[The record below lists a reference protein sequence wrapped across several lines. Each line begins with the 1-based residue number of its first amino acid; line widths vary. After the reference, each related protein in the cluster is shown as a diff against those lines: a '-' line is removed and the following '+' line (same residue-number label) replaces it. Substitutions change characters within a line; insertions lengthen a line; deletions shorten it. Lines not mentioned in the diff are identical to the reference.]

1 MCLNKTYN
9 YKEKHSQLKKQMDEL
24 NERHNVLMSVL
35 DAFNGENPVPINYN
49 QLLKFPLFEWV
60 KLNDKVSIQRR
71 NMLFKDHLNFDTTI
85 LKGGEFGKHFHD
97 DVIENCEILS
107 GSLKD
112 LTDNAIY
119 KAGEV
124 MHYEKG
130 EHHTPVAL
138 EDSIL
143 RVIFKP

>member
-1 MCLNKTYN
+1 MCINKEYN
-9 YKEKHSQLKKQMDEL
+9 YKEKHNYLKSQMNEL
-24 NERHNVLMSVL
+24 NHRHEVLMNVL
-35 DAFNGENPVPINYN
+35 DAFNGVNPVPINYN

-71 NMLFKDHLNFDTTI
+71 NMLFGDHLNFDTTI

-97 DVIENCEILS
+97 DVIESTEIIS
-107 GSLKD
+107 GSIQD
-112 LTDNAIY
+112 LEDNRIYTD
-119 KAGEV
+119 GEV

-130 EHHTPVAL
+130 EQHTPIAL
-138 EDSIL
+138 EDSTL

>member
-1 MCLNKTYN
+1 MCISTNYN
-9 YKEKHSQLKKQMDEL
+9 YKQKHDDLKKKMEEL
-24 NERHNVLMSVL
+24 NYRHTVLMDVL

-60 KLNDKVSIQRR
+60 ELNDKVSIQRR
-71 NMLFKDHLNFDTTI
+71 NMLFGDHLNFDTTI

-97 DVIENCEILS
+97 DVIENCEIIK

-112 LTDNAIY
+112 LTDGTVYNS
-119 KAGEV
+119 GDV

-130 EHHTPVAL
+130 EYHTPIAL
-138 EDSIL
+138 QDSVL